1 MRKVVTASGRSGE
14 GPRPRGAVWVIGA
27 SIVGDGSC
35 GAGAAAYHGAA
46 AGVCRG
52 CDRGRGCR
60 LVYSRRDVRT
70 LRVRARGSMK
80 RRSSVRWSGA
90 LIALCLVVAASAGA
104 RHAGARQ
111 AGDGPAAPA
120 SGRSTAQT
128 FRSAALGRTMPFLV
142 YTPPG
147 YDESDDRRYP
157 VLYMLH
163 GLGGSYRSWQEYGLL
178 AAEDRLI
185 RA

>member
-90 LIALCLVVAASAGA
+90 LVALCLVV
-104 RHAGARQ
+104 
-111 AGDGPAAPA
+111 AAPA